1 MKKTFLFM
9 IAALVVASFTFSSC
23 EPNNTPQGG
32 ETTEDPGTETPG
44 VDDPSAQSQW
54 EQLNADI
61 KDFFQT
67 TENVPEPET
76 EYEVVTTQK
85 QAGNATWVSGMYIV
99 TFKGNALANYATT
112 LEAAGYVKG
121 SVTSDG
127 VTYPTYY
134 TTFTSGKRTYG
145 LTLTLFTY
153 WNSIQEWGQ
162 FQVHISVG
170 AAK

>member
-1 MKKTFLFM
+1 MKKSFLFM
-9 IAALVVASFTFSSC
+9 MAALVVAAFTFSSC
-23 EPNNTPQGG
+23 QPNNEPNDDTP
-32 ETTEDPGTETPG
+32 TTEDPGTEKPG
-44 VDDPSAQSQW
+44 VDEPSAQSQW

-112 LEAAGYVKG
+112 LEAAGYVKNDANSQADMNCYVG
-121 SVTSDG
+121 PKDYIIFLFKDNQSAMQIYKKSD
-127 VTYPTYY
+127 VI
-134 TTFTSGKRTYG
+134 K
-145 LTLTLFTY
+145 
-153 WNSIQEWGQ
+153 
-162 FQVHISVG
+162 
-170 AAK
+170 

>member
-9 IAALVVASFTFSSC
+9 MAALVVASFTFSSC
-23 EPNNTPQGG
+23 EPINTPPGG

-99 TFKGNALANYATT
+99 TFKGDALANYATT
-112 LEAAGYVKG
+112 LEAAGYVKNDANSQADMNCYVG
-121 SVTSDG
+121 PKDYIIFLFKDNQSAMQIYKKSD
-127 VTYPTYY
+127 VI
-134 TTFTSGKRTYG
+134 K
-145 LTLTLFTY
+145 
-153 WNSIQEWGQ
+153 
-162 FQVHISVG
+162 
-170 AAK
+170 